1 MTIITEDL
9 TANIKNTSLAL
20 GFFDGIHKGHQ
31 KVLTD
36 ALKLSKELGTK
47 SVVLTFKNHP
57 VEVLYDV
64 IPEFITTY
72 EERIEIFKQMGFD
85 AVIMADFTKD
95 IAHMPADEYFRKII
109 LNFEPKSISL
119 GYNHKFGANQSGDCD
134 FLENISRRYDFILSV
149 AEPVK
154 NKNEITSST
163 LIRNSIKDGDV
174 QKASRLLGSPYKV
187 KNVVIH
193 GAKRGRELNFPTANL
208 MFPDKKIVPKFG
220 VYAGCAIVNGKTFDA
235 IANVGLR
242 PTFGDI
248 QVPLLEV
255 HILKFNADI
264 YGKVLEFEF
273 LRKIRDEIKFTNV
286 DKLKEQILRDI
297 DSF

>member
-1 MTIITEDL
+1 MTYISENL
-9 TANIKNTSLAL
+9 TPNIKNTSIAL
-20 GFFDGIHKGHQ
+20 GFFDGIHKGHRR
-31 KVLTD
+31 VLYD
-36 ALKLSKELGTK
+36 ALRLSKELGTK

-57 VEVLYDV
+57 VEVLYNV
-64 IPEFITTY
+64 VPEFITTY

-85 AVIMADFTKD
+85 AVIMADFTEN
-95 IAHMPADEYFRKII
+95 IAHMTADEYFRKII
-109 LNFEPKSISL
+109 LNLEPKSISL
-119 GYNHKFGANQSGDCD
+119 GYNHKFGANQSGDSV
-134 FLENISRRYDFILSV
+134 FLEKISRTYDFILSV

-174 QKASRLLGSPYKV
+174 QKAFRLLGSPYKV

-193 GAKRGRELNFPTANL
+193 GAKRGRELNYPTANL
-208 MFPDKKIVPKFG
+208 IFPDKKIVPKFG
-220 VYAGCAIVNGKTFDA
+220 VYAGNAKINGKTFNA

-248 QVPLLEV
+248 KAPLLEV
-255 HILKFNADI
+255 HILNFGADI
-264 YGKVLEFEF
+264 YGKILEFEF
-273 LRKIRDEIKFTNV
+273 LHKIRDEIKFTNV

-297 DSF
+297 SSF

>member
-1 MTIITEDL
+1 MTYISENL
-9 TANIKNTSLAL
+9 TPNIKNTSLAL

-31 KVLTD
+31 RVLSD
-36 ALKLSKELGTK
+36 ALRLSKKLGTK

-57 VEVLYDV
+57 VEVLYNV
-64 IPEFITTY
+64 VPEFITTC

-85 AVIMADFTKD
+85 AVIMADFTED
-95 IAHMPADEYFRKII
+95 IAHMTADEYFRKII
-109 LNFEPKSISL
+109 LNLEPKSISL
-119 GYNHKFGANQSGDCD
+119 GYNHKFGANQSGDSV
-134 FLENISRRYDFILSV
+134 FLEKISRKYDFILSV

-174 QKASRLLGSPYKV
+174 QKAFRLLGSPYKV
-187 KNVVIH
+187 KNIVIH
-193 GAKRGRELNFPTANL
+193 GAKRGRELNYPTANL
-208 MFPDKKIVPKFG
+208 IFPDKKIVPKFG
-220 VYAGCAIVNGKTFDA
+220 VYAGNAKINGKTFNA

-248 QVPLLEV
+248 KAPLLEV
-255 HILKFNADI
+255 HILDFDADI

-273 LRKIRDEIKFTNV
+273 MRKIRDEIKFTNV

-297 DSF
+297 SSF

>member
-1 MTIITEDL
+1 MTYISENL
-9 TANIKNTSLAL
+9 TPNIKNTSLAL

-31 KVLTD
+31 KVLSD
-36 ALKLSKELGTK
+36 ALRLSKELGTK

-57 VEVLYDV
+57 VEVLYNV
-64 IPEFITTY
+64 VPEFITTC

-85 AVIMADFTKD
+85 AVIMADFTED
-95 IAHMPADEYFRKII
+95 IAHMTADEYFRKII
-109 LNFEPKSISL
+109 LNLEPKSISL
-119 GYNHKFGANQSGDCD
+119 GYNHKFGANQSGNSV
-134 FLENISRRYDFILSV
+134 FLEKISRKYDFILSV

-174 QKASRLLGSPYKV
+174 QKAFRLLGSPYKV

-193 GAKRGRELNFPTANL
+193 GAKRGRKLNYPTANL
-208 MFPDKKIVPKFG
+208 IFPDKKIVPKFG
-220 VYAGCAIVNGKTFDA
+220 VYAGNAKINGKTFNA

-248 QVPLLEV
+248 KAPLLEV
-255 HILKFNADI
+255 HILDFSADI
-264 YGKVLEFEF
+264 YGRVLEFEF
-273 LRKIRDEIKFTNV
+273 MRKIRDEIKFTNV

-297 DSF
+297 SSF